1 MMAARDWRRARS
13 ANLLAREAVELML
26 MAILCPMLTAAVLIV
41 VVRPVL
47 GTPERLVVL
56 AVFAAYSLRAVWA
69 AAQALRMRRAPGA
82 GSRRV
87 QPWP

>member
-41 VVRPVL
+41 VVKPENGML
-47 GTPERLVVL
+47 GTPERLIVL
-56 AVFAAYSLRAVWA
+56 AVFAAYTVRAVWA
-69 AAQALRMRRAPGA
+69 ALQALRMRRGPG
-82 GSRRV
+82 SS
-87 QPWP
+87 